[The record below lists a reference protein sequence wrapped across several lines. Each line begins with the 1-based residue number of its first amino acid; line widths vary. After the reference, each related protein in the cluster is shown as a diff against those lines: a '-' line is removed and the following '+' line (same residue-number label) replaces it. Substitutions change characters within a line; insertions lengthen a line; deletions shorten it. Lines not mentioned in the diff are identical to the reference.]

1 MNKVYLLVILILTF
15 TTGFAQTVPITTN
28 PSTSGNIVIGGSNYH
43 VSESIFLESEIGAG
57 NFITAGTAIDHVDF
71 SCSALGS
78 GSTTVAASNYKIYFK
93 DVPLGTTTLAT
104 GVYST
109 TGYTLV
115 YSGAYSYPAV
125 GFQGVNLTT
134 TYVRTAGTNLQVLIE
149 RTDNVVH
156 TGNVFN
162 ASVGNTTNSAALTT
176 RRYNSTVAPVSGTS
190 SLTQSTF
197 RQQIQLVHFI
207 PNDAG
212 VTNIYT
218 LGKIP
223 IPNATPR
230 TDSARVTNSGTNTQT
245 SLPVTLTITGANSF
259 TNTQTIA
266 SLAPGASTIVVF
278 APYTPTVQGT
288 NNIVVSV
295 PADDNNANNSLN
307 VSQAVNI
314 NTWSYAYGTVPSGG
328 VGFNGASGDFVA
340 KFNTNASTAISQI
353 TVNFS
358 SGGQPFQIG
367 IWDATGAGGAP
378 GTNLYTSASQTSIT
392 GVNVLPVSPAQAIP
406 AGNFYVGVKQTG
418 TVNVGFSYQTENN
431 IRAQTFYYTSPTG
444 GTAWTDFAPGSSFR
458 FMIEPKLIL
467 GTDASL
473 SNLNLNLPSAAVSCN
488 SSSNPTVALN
498 NPGLNPI
505 LPGSAT
511 VTFKSGGAN
520 INNIVQTNATTIS
533 SGGTETITFTGANFV
548 NAGVNFDT
556 AFVVYAGDLDQSNDT
571 VKVQHSTAPT
581 ITVLPAVED
590 VESVT
595 LPLFPYAAIVS
606 GTRQLWFTQTG
617 NYSNADQTNPL
628 PPHGGSKFFLFD
640 AFGGTTSAGFISRLY
655 SNCITLPAGPN
666 QVNFWMSHDNTTLA
680 PELDSMFVS
689 VSTDKGLT
697 WTRLPVIS
705 TGGGL
710 QRHDGTLVAN
720 AAPIW
725 RNDIVDLT
733 AYAGQIIQIG
743 FEGVSK
749 YGNAFG
755 LDDIKVSR
763 GTAGTDY
770 FRTITSG
777 NWNAPATWESSNTAD
792 FSAGV
797 VSPAT
802 FTPAVNAAKVEVRN
816 GHTVTVTANVTS
828 KNVVCSPGSSVVT
841 NAGITLTIQ

>member
-1 MNKVYLLVILILTF
+1 MNKFYLLVILILTF
-15 TTGFAQTVPITTN
+15 TNVFAQTVAIVSN
-28 PSTSGNIVIGGSNYH
+28 PGTSGFIIIGNSNYH

-71 SCSALGS
+71 SCNALGT
-78 GSTTVAASNYKIYFK
+78 GSTTVASPLYKIYFK
-93 DVPLGTTTLAT
+93 NVPIGTTTLAT
-104 GVYST
+104 GAYST

-134 TYVRTAGTNLQVLIE
+134 TFVRTAGTNLQVLIE
-149 RTDNVVH
+149 RTDNLIH

-162 ASVGNTTNSAALTT
+162 ASTGNTTAGSAAVTT
-176 RRYNSTVAPVSGTS
+176 RRYNSAIAPVSGTS
-190 SLTQSTF
+190 SLAQSSF
-197 RQQIQLVHFI
+197 RPQIQLVHYI

-212 VTNIYT
+212 VTNVYT

-223 IPNATPR
+223 IPNGTPR
-230 TDSARVTNSGTNTQT
+230 TDSARVTNGGTNTQT

-259 TNTQTIA
+259 TDVQTIA
-266 SLAPGASTIVVF
+266 SLAPGASTTVVF
-278 APYTPTVQGT
+278 AAYTPTVQGT
-288 NNIVVSV
+288 NNVVVSV
-295 PADDNNANNSLN
+295 PADDNNANNSLT
-307 VSQAVNI
+307 VAQTVNL

-340 KFNTNASTAISQI
+340 KFNTNAATAISQI

-378 GTNLYTSASQTSIT
+378 GTNLYTSASQTSVT
-392 GVNVLPVSPAQAIP
+392 GVNVLPVSPAINIT
-406 AGNFYVGVKQTG
+406 GGDFYVGVKQTG
-418 TVNVGFSYQTENN
+418 TVNVNFSYQTENN
-431 IRAQTFYYTSPTG
+431 IRARTFYFTSPSG
-444 GTAWTDFAPGSSFR
+444 GSTWTDFAPANSFR

-467 GTDASL
+467 ATDASV

-488 SSSNPTVALN
+488 SSSNPTVVLN

-505 LPGSAT
+505 PSGSAT
-511 VTFKSGGAN
+511 VTFKSAGAN
-520 INNIVQTNATTIS
+520 SNNIVQTNATTIA

-556 AFVVYAGDLDQSNDT
+556 AFVVYAGDLDKSNDT
-571 VKVQHSTAPT
+571 VKVQHTTAPT

-595 LPLFPYAAIVS
+595 LPVVPWVAIVS
-606 GTRQLWFTQTG
+606 GTTQLWGIQTG
-617 NYSNADQTNPL
+617 NYTNVDQTNPL
-628 PPHGGSKFFLFD
+628 VPQGGTKFFLFNSYTG
-640 AFGGTTSAGFISRLY
+640 AAGFSSRLY
-655 SNCITLPAGPN
+655 SNCITLPAGSN

-725 RNDIVDLT
+725 RNDMVDLT

-743 FEGVSK
+743 FEGLSK
-749 YGNAFG
+749 FGNAFG

-763 GTAGTDY
+763 STAGTDY

-777 NWNAPATWESSNTAD
+777 NWNAPGTWESSNTAD

-797 VSPAT
+797 VSPASI
-802 FTPAVNAAKVEVRN
+802 TPAVNATKVEVRN

-828 KNVVCSPGSSVVT
+828 KNVVCSPGSGVIT

>member
-1 MNKVYLLVILILTF
+1 MNKFYLLVILILTF
-15 TTGFAQTVPITTN
+15 TTGFAQTVAIVSN
-28 PSTSGNIVIGGSNYH
+28 PGSSGNIVIGGSNYH

-71 SCSALGS
+71 SCSALGT
-78 GSTTVAASNYKIYFK
+78 GSTTVASPLYKIYFK
-93 DVPLGTTTLAT
+93 NVPIGTTTLAT
-104 GVYST
+104 GAYST

-115 YSGAYSYPAV
+115 YSGAYSYLAV

-134 TYVRTAGTNLQVLIE
+134 TFVRTAGTNLQVLIE
-149 RTDNVVH
+149 RTDNLVH
-156 TGNVFN
+156 TGNAFN
-162 ASVGNTTNSAALTT
+162 ASTGNTTAGNTALTS
-176 RRYNSTVAPVSGTS
+176 RRYNSAVAPVSGTS
-190 SLTQSTF
+190 SLAQSNF
-197 RQQIQLVHFI
+197 RPQIQLVHYI

-212 VTNIYT
+212 VTNVYT

-223 IPNATPR
+223 IPNGTPR
-230 TDSARVTNSGTNTQT
+230 TDSARVTNGGTNTQT

-259 TNTQTIA
+259 TDVQTIA
-266 SLAPGASTIVVF
+266 SLAPGASTTVVF
-278 APYTPTVQGT
+278 AAYTPTVQGT
-288 NNIVVSV
+288 NNVVVSV
-295 PADDNNANNSLN
+295 PADDNNANNSLT
-307 VSQAVNI
+307 VAQTVNL

-340 KFNTNASTAISQI
+340 KFNTNAATAISQI

-378 GTNLYTSASQTSIT
+378 GTNLYTSASQTSVT
-392 GVNVLPVSPAQAIP
+392 GVNVLPVSPAINIT
-406 AGNFYVGVKQTG
+406 GGDFYVGVKQTG
-418 TVNVGFSYQTENN
+418 TVNVNFSYQTENN
-431 IRAQTFYYTSPTG
+431 IRARTFYFTSPSG
-444 GTAWTDFAPGSSFR
+444 GSTWTDFAPANSFR

-467 GTDASL
+467 ATDASV

-488 SSSNPTVALN
+488 SSSNPTVVLN

-505 LPGSAT
+505 PSGSAT
-511 VTFKSGGAN
+511 VTFKSAGAN
-520 INNIVQTNATTIS
+520 SNNIVQTNATTIA

-556 AFVVYAGDLDQSNDT
+556 AFVVYAGDLDKSNDT
-571 VKVQHSTAPT
+571 VKVQHTTAPT
-581 ITVLPAVED
+581 IAVLPAVED

-595 LPLFPYAAIVS
+595 LPVVPWVAIVS
-606 GTRQLWFTQTG
+606 GTTQLWGIQTG
-617 NYSNADQTNPL
+617 NYTNVDQTNPL
-628 PPHGGSKFFLFD
+628 VPHGGTKFFLFNSYTG
-640 AFGGTTSAGFISRLY
+640 AAGFSSRIY
-655 SNCITLPAGPN
+655 SNCITLPAGSN

-725 RNDIVDLT
+725 RNDMVDLT

-743 FEGVSK
+743 FEGLSK
-749 YGNAFG
+749 FGNAFG
-755 LDDIKVSR
+755 LDNIKVSR
-763 GTAGTDY
+763 STAGTDY

-797 VSPAT
+797 VSPASL
-802 FTPAVNAAKVEVRN
+802 TPAVNATKVEVRN

-828 KNVVCSPGSSVVT
+828 KNVVCSPGSGVIT